1 MAYSFDVNLLDLK
14 LITGVI
20 GLPITISTV
29 VYVSYISYRNK
40 NIATHYKLMSLLLV
54 MLYIQATH
62 AAFIFTENQMVK
74 IE

>member
-1 MAYSFDVNLLDLK
+1 MSYSFDVNLLDLK
-14 LITGVI
+14 LITGAI

-40 NIATHYKLMSLLLV
+40 NIATHYKLMSLLLL
-54 MLYIQATH
+54 MLYVQALH
-62 AAFIFTENQMVK
+62 AAFILTEDKLVE

>member
-1 MAYSFDVNLLDLK
+1 
-14 LITGVI
+14 
-20 GLPITISTV
+20 
-29 VYVSYISYRNK
+29 VSYISYRNK
-40 NIATHYKLMSLLLV
+40 NIATHYKLMPLLLV

>member
-1 MAYSFDVNLLDLK
+1 MSYSFDVNLLDLK

-54 MLYIQATH
+54 ILYIQATH
-62 AAFIFTENQMVK
+62 ATFIFTENQMVK